1 MSAASDI
8 LKHFNLFVDGVG
20 FAGNIEELQ
29 TPNLSIVEEE
39 FRAGGMDAPIGL
51 DMGMEKLEAS
61 FSMAKF
67 SQAVLSQF
75 GLAEGT
81 DVQLTARGSLE
92 SLDGT
97 KTPVVVS
104 MRGKIRSAEPSSWQ
118 AGQKATWTITVSLRY
133 YRFVQ
138 GGSTIHEIDVL
149 NMKRIIGGVD
159 QLAQHRANLG
169 L

>member
-8 LKHFNLFVDGVG
+8 LKHFNLFVDGIG

-29 TPNLSIVEEE
+29 LPNLAIVEEE

-51 DMGMEKLEAS
+51 DMGMEKMEATFTLS
-61 FSMAKF
+61 QFSKD
-67 SQAVLSQF
+67 LLKQF

-81 DVQLTARGSLE
+81 DTQVTAKGSLE
-92 SLDGT
+92 SLAGT
-97 KTPVVVS
+97 KTPVVVA
-104 MRGKIRSAEPSSWQ
+104 MRGKIKSAEPSSWQ
-118 AGQKATWTITVSLRY
+118 GGQKAQWTITVSLRY

-138 GGSTIHEIDVL
+138 GGETIHEIDVL
-149 NMKRIIGGVD
+149 NMKRVVAGVD
-159 QLAQHRANLG
+159 QLAEHRRNIG